1 MPRNALAAP
10 SQNALAEQVYFGN
23 PNITAQGAKARA
35 LRGGYAT
42 PDQATDVAKTAL
54 GFTPIVGDVMS
65 GYDALQ
71 ALRQGNYG
79 EAALNAVGLLPF
91 VPGMTK
97 VFHGGAV
104 RVLSPDLS
112 KSGSVSKI
120 AEEGRAFWVTPSQE
134 SAIGFGKM
142 ASKNPVISEFD
153 FLPKNPL
160 VIEYP
165 VKSLFDNTFSQIK
178 IDALNKAR
186 KAGHDAVIFKQEG
199 KGAKLLEDEIAVIDP
214 SILKATQP

>member
-1 MPRNALAAP
+1 MPKNALAPA
-10 SQNALAEQVYFGN
+10 SVNALTEPYFGN
-23 PNITAQGAKARA
+23 PNLAAQGARARA
-35 LRGGYAT
+35 LRGGYAS
-42 PDQATDVAKTAL
+42 PEQATDVAKTAL
-54 GFTPIVGDVMS
+54 GFTPVVGDVMS

-71 ALRQGNYG
+71 SLRQGNYG

-97 VFHGGAV
+97 VFHGGAT
-104 RVLSPDLS
+104 RVVSPDLT

-120 AEEGRAFWVTPSQE
+120 ADEGPAFWVTPSQE
-134 SAIGFGKM
+134 SAMGFGKL
-142 ASKNPVISEFD
+142 ASKNPVISEFN

-165 VKSLFDNTFSQIK
+165 VKSLFDNSFSQIK

-186 KAGHDAVIFKQEG
+186 QAGHDSVIFKQAG
-199 KGAKLLEDEIAVIDP
+199 KGAKLVEDEIAIIEP
-214 SILKATQP
+214 SILKAVQR